1 MRDGRDDLQRIM
13 DEALEGMAREAGR
26 PLDLG
31 HVNLAEFCRG
41 TGLTRQGARTTRR
54 NGSGAGPRGLCGRSP
69 ATTVPGGHAG
79 FVDDQ
84 PGKGPADS
92 QVVFDRLVSRG
103 HAGGSATAEAHVSRH
118 RDLVPPKGR
127 AAGPQGSRGQRFQSA
142 PGEAYQMDWGFVT
155 AGGPDGAE
163 GRIACFCMV
172 CHHCGMP
179 YVDLFPNARQEN
191 LFIGMLRA
199 FMVLGVPELV
209 LTDNMASVAARRDAE
224 GRPVWNREYE
234 ALVECVG
241 FPTRPRE
248 PRHPLAKGKVER
260 LVRFV
265 KENFLA
271 GRGYAGIT
279 RTDEEALLWCAQQ
292 AGRYRRAGACVPSEE
307 HEARCLP
314 AAHDLASARR
324 AELCLCPPRRISLD
338 GFAGHGGRRFGVPY
352 WYEGRV
358 CRVSR
363 EGRYLH
369 ACSDDMARELAVH
382 EVTLSRVDSVCEGQ
396 WSDSQPEELPTQPAA
411 TEIAQVGHG
420 LGKAAFAKFDFE
432 RMVG

>member
-31 HVNLAEFCRG
+31 HINLAEFCRR
-41 TGLTRQGARTTRR
+41 TGPARQRARTTRR

-84 PGKGPADS
+84 PGKGVTNS
-92 QVVFDRLVSRG
+92 QVVFDKLVSQG
-103 HAGGSATAEAHVSRH
+103 HAGGLTTAEVHVSRH
-118 RDLVPPKGR
+118 RDLVPPKRR
-127 AAGPQGSRGQRFQSA
+127 AVESQGSRGQRFQSA
-142 PGEAYQMDWGFVT
+142 PGEAYQMDWGFAA

-199 FMVLGVPELV
+199 LVVLGVPEPAPA
-209 LTDNMASVAARRDAE
+209 DDMASVADRRDAE
-224 GRPVWNREYE
+224 GRPVRNREHG

-248 PRHPLAKGKVER
+248 PRHPLARGKVER
-260 LVRFV
+260 LVRLAR
-265 KENFLA
+265 ESLLA
-271 GRGYAGIT
+271 GRGYAGT
-279 RTDEEALLWCAQQ
+279 ARTDEEALLWCARQ
-292 AGRYRRAGACVPSEE
+292 AGRHRRAGACVPSEE

-324 AELCLCPPRRISLD
+324 AELCLCPPRRISFD
-338 GFAGHGGRRFGVPY
+338 GFAGYEGRRFGVPY

-369 ACSDDMARELAVH
+369 ACSDDMARGLAAR
-382 EVTLSRVDSVCEGQ
+382 EAALSRVDSVCEGQ
-396 WSDSQPEELPTQPAA
+396 WSDSQPEELPTQPVT

-420 LGKAAFAKFDFE
+420 LGKAAFAKFDLGG
-432 RMVG
+432 MVG

>member
-1 MRDGRDDLQRIM
+1 
-13 DEALEGMAREAGR
+13 MA
-26 PLDLG
+26 
-31 HVNLAEFCRG
+31 
-41 TGLTRQGARTTRR
+41 
-54 NGSGAGPRGLCGRSP
+54 
-69 ATTVPGGHAG
+69 
-79 FVDDQ
+79 
-84 PGKGPADS
+84 
-92 QVVFDRLVSRG
+92 
-103 HAGGSATAEAHVSRH
+103 
-118 RDLVPPKGR
+118 
-127 AAGPQGSRGQRFQSA
+127 
-142 PGEAYQMDWGFVT
+142 Y
-155 AGGPDGAE
+155 
-163 GRIACFCMV
+163 
-172 CHHCGMP
+172 HHCGMP

-199 FMVLGVPELV
+199 LVVLGVPEPAPA
-209 LTDNMASVAARRDAE
+209 DDMASVAARRDAE
-224 GRPVWNREYE
+224 GRPVRNREHG

-260 LVRFV
+260 LVRLAR
-265 KENFLA
+265 ENLLA
-271 GRGYAGIT
+271 GRGYAGT
-279 RTDEEALLWCAQQ
+279 ARTDEEALLWCAQQ

-324 AELCLCPPRRISLD
+324 AELYLCPPRRISLD

-358 CRVSR
+358 CRAGR
-363 EGRYLH
+363 EGRHLH
-369 ACSDDMARELAVH
+369 ACSDDMARELAAR
-382 EVTLSRVDSVCEGQ
+382 EAALSRVDSVCEGQ
-396 WSDSQPEELPTQPAA
+396 WSDSQPEELPTQPVT

>member
-31 HVNLAEFCRG
+31 HINLAEFCRR
-41 TGLTRQGARTTRR
+41 TGPARQRARTIKR
-54 NGSGAGPRGLCGRSP
+54 NGFRVEPHGLCGRSP

-84 PGKGPADS
+84 PGKGPANS
-92 QVVFDRLVSRG
+92 QVVFDKLVSQG
-103 HAGGSATAEAHVSRH
+103 HAGGPATAEVYISRH
-118 RDLVPPKGR
+118 RDLVPPKRR
-127 AAGPQGSRGQRFQSA
+127 AVESQGSRGQRFQSA
-142 PGEAYQMDWGFVT
+142 PGEAYQTGWGFVT

-163 GRIACFCMV
+163 GRGACFCMV

-179 YVDLFPNARQEN
+179 YVEFFPNARQEN

-199 FMVLGVPELV
+199 LVVLGVPELAPA
-209 LTDNMASVAARRDAE
+209 DNMASVAARRDAE

-241 FPTRPRE
+241 FPTRPRK

-260 LVRFV
+260 LVRLAR
-265 KENFLA
+265 ENLLA

-307 HEARCLP
+307 HGARCLP

-324 AELCLCPPRRISLD
+324 AELYLCPPRRISLD
-338 GFAGHGGRRFGVPY
+338 GFAGYEGRRFGVPR

-358 CRVSR
+358 CRAGR

-369 ACSDDMARELAVH
+369 ACSDDMARELAAR
-382 EVTLSRVDSVCEGQ
+382 EAALSRVDSVCEGQ
-396 WSDSQPEELPTQPAA
+396 WSDSQPEELPTQPVT

-420 LGKAAFAKFDFE
+420 LGKAAFAKFDLGG
-432 RMVG
+432 MVG

>member
-41 TGLTRQGARTTRR
+41 TGPARQGARTTRR
-54 NGSGAGPRGLCGRSP
+54 NGSGAGPCGLCGRSP

-103 HAGGSATAEAHVSRH
+103 HAGGPATAEAHVSRH

-127 AAGPQGSRGQRFQSA
+127 AAGPQGSRGQRSRGA
-142 PGEAYQMDWGFVT
+142 PGEAYQTGWGFAA

-163 GRIACFCMV
+163 GRGACLCMA
-172 CHHCGMP
+172 CRHCGMP
-179 YVDLFPNARQEN
+179 YVDLFPNARREN

-199 FMVLGVPELV
+199 LVVLGVPEPAPA
-209 LTDNMASVAARRDAE
+209 DDMASVAARRDAE
-224 GRPVWNREYE
+224 GRPVRNREHG

-248 PRHPLAKGKVER
+248 PRHPLAKGKVEN
-260 LVRFV
+260 L
-265 KENFLA
+265 
-271 GRGYAGIT
+271 
-279 RTDEEALLWCAQQ
+279 CA
-292 AGRYRRAGACVPSEE
+292 
-307 HEARCLP
+307 
-314 AAHDLASARR
+314 
-324 AELCLCPPRRISLD
+324 
-338 GFAGHGGRRFGVPY
+338 
-352 WYEGRV
+352 
-358 CRVSR
+358 
-363 EGRYLH
+363 
-369 ACSDDMARELAVH
+369 
-382 EVTLSRVDSVCEGQ
+382 
-396 WSDSQPEELPTQPAA
+396 
-411 TEIAQVGHG
+411 
-420 LGKAAFAKFDFE
+420 
-432 RMVG
+432 